1 MKWKQKMTKE
11 SFNCKNFGRC
21 IYSICPCDKWEFNGA
36 NDELLLLEIERLR
49 QMLEMASVDI
59 SKFINCSPNDYL
71 HDLSTRDYYEDIK
84 ENE

>member
-1 MKWKQKMTKE
+1 MKGGRKMTEEIKKK
-11 SFNCKNFGRC
+11 F
-21 IYSICPCDKWEFNGA
+21 DKWEFNGA

>member
-1 MKWKQKMTKE
+1 MNKE
-11 SFNCKNFGRC
+11 LICNLYRHKCES
-21 IYSICPCDKWEFNGA
+21 CPCNKWEFNGA

-49 QMLEMASVDI
+49 QMLEIASIDI
-59 SKFINCSPNDYL
+59 SKFINCKPCDYL